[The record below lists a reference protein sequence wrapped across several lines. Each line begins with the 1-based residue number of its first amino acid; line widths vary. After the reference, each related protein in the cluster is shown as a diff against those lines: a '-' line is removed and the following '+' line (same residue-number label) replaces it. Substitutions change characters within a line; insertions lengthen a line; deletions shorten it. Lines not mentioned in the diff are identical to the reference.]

1 MPDKTHDLEVSVLIG
16 TAAAMEAVDA
26 AWTALPNPP
35 LSKDE
40 FLLAALTQG
49 VALATAIRDVPQE
62 TRRAQ
67 VEAVSAGLL
76 SAREEHSNA

>member
-1 MPDKTHDLEVSVLIG
+1 MLNNTYDFETSVLTG

-26 AWTALPNPP
+26 AWAILPNPP

-67 VEAVSAGLL
+67 VKAITAGLPFA
-76 SAREEHSNA
+76 SVEQPND

>member
-1 MPDKTHDLEVSVLIG
+1 MLNNTYDFETSVLIG

-26 AWTALPNPP
+26 AWANLPNPP
-35 LSKDE
+35 LSKNE

-49 VALATAIRDVPQE
+49 AALATAIRDVPQE

-67 VEAVSAGLL
+67 VEAIAAGLPFA
-76 SAREEHSNA
+76 SEEQPND

>member
-1 MPDKTHDLEVSVLIG
+1 MPDNTHDLEVSVLIG

-26 AWTALPNPP
+26 AWANLPNPP
-35 LSKDE
+35 LSKNE

-49 VALATAIRDVPQE
+49 AALATAIRDVPQE

-67 VEAVSAGLL
+67 VEAIAAGLPFA
-76 SAREEHSNA
+76 SEEQPND

>member
-1 MPDKTHDLEVSVLIG
+1 MLNNTYDFETSVLTG

-26 AWTALPNPP
+26 AWAILPNPP

-67 VEAVSAGLL
+67 VEAITAGLPFA
-76 SAREEHSNA
+76 SGEQPND